1 MKNLKIAKRVLCGIL
16 CCLMLVTSVFIGGC
30 AGNDG
35 EETKG
40 PSGSYT
46 GDVDN
51 TIPSALPEDLKFDGK
66 DVNILVREAYKTE
79 FVTENNGA
87 VIDTAVFQ
95 RNAQI
100 EDRLNVNLNYMPVVA
115 DTDARDVMYLQGVKN
130 LYLGGVTPADGG
142 YHIVT
147 SHCTYG
153 ATLAAEGVN
162 YNLLKDVEEN
172 YIDFSKPWH
181 NRNFVAANTV
191 GGSLYFSVGDANLS
205 AIDRSL
211 VTYVNKSE
219 AEKQQ
224 LGNIDFIKV
233 VNNDEW
239 TLEYLKNLVK
249 NIYQDTS
256 GDNERTYDDYYGLGI
271 IKGSGNMDGILL
283 GSGFKFSEHKSDGT
297 IALAINSAR
306 NEQIYSKLFD
316 FFFNYVDGVRVYLP
330 TFETSGHDE
339 YYGTDV
345 SYFSDQMFYE
355 GNLVFAYGLIESA
368 RVFSKKSGMEYQIL
382 PLPKV
387 DDIATD
393 YYTAAQVRYS
403 TASIMNSLEGD
414 DVAVATAVLEALNEY
429 SYRTV
434 RPAYF
439 DIAYKYRYASSAE
452 TSVLF
457 DRIVENITYDFVL
470 NNTNLMGN
478 AYAIVRDSFIG
489 SYGVTDGSYEPVE
502 SLPTIWAKYG
512 SGITTNFDNLIAK
525 YDKLG

>member
-1 MKNLKIAKRVLCGIL
+1 M
-16 CCLMLVTSVFIGGC
+16 GGC
-30 AGNDG
+30 GSGDDD
-35 EETKG
+35 ETKG

-51 TIPSALPEDLKFDGK
+51 TVPSALPEDLKFDGR

-87 VIDTAVFQ
+87 VIDTAVFN
-95 RNAQI
+95 RNIQI
-100 EDRLNVNLNYMPVVA
+100 EDRLKVNLKYIPVVA

-142 YHIVT
+142 YHVVT

-172 YIDFSKPWH
+172 YLDFSKPWH
-181 NRNFVAANTV
+181 NQNFVAANTV
-191 GGSLYFSVGDANLS
+191 GGSLYFSVGDANIS

-233 VNNDEW
+233 VNDGEW
-239 TLEYLKNLVK
+239 TLEYLKKLVK

-283 GSGFKFSEHKSDGT
+283 GSGFKFSEHKTDGT
-297 IALAINSAR
+297 IELAINSAR

-316 FFFNYVDGVRVYLP
+316 FFFNYVDGLRVYLP

-339 YYGTDV
+339 YYGIDV
-345 SYFSDQMFYE
+345 SYFSDQMFY
-355 GNLVFAYGLIESA
+355 
-368 RVFSKKSGMEYQIL
+368 
-382 PLPKV
+382 
-387 DDIATD
+387 
-393 YYTAAQVRYS
+393 
-403 TASIMNSLEGD
+403 
-414 DVAVATAVLEALNEY
+414 
-429 SYRTV
+429 
-434 RPAYF
+434 
-439 DIAYKYRYASSAE
+439 
-452 TSVLF
+452 
-457 DRIVENITYDFVL
+457 
-470 NNTNLMGN
+470 
-478 AYAIVRDSFIG
+478 
-489 SYGVTDGSYEPVE
+489 
-502 SLPTIWAKYG
+502 
-512 SGITTNFDNLIAK
+512 
-525 YDKLG
+525 